1 MRKLSVAL
9 AALALLVPVPSASAT
24 TATVVVQ
31 DMAFGTPN
39 VTVPIG
45 GSVTWSFRDMVA
57 HTSTSDQRFWDSG
70 QRQAGQSYTV
80 AFPSAGV
87 FAYHCTNHPTTMRG
101 TITARVALAVTS
113 GGHVIIW
120 STATGGPHRVFDVQW
135 RRTGSSTWVTM
146 ARRTTAA
153 RRLFSLSLRG
163 SFVVR
168 ARTVNPVTGATAGWT
183 GRAFTQ

>member
-1 MRKLSVAL
+1 MVAL
-9 AALALLVPVPSASAT
+9 AALVLLAPVPGASAA

-31 DMAFGTPN
+31 NMAFGTQS

-45 GSVTWSFRDMVA
+45 GTVSWSFRDMVA

-87 FAYHCTNHPTTMRG
+87 FTYHCTNHPTMRG
-101 TITARVALAVTS
+101 SVTARLTLGTTP
-113 GGHVIIW
+113 GGHVITW
-120 STATGGPHRVFDVQW
+120 STAPGGPHRAFDVQW
-135 RRTGSSTWVTM
+135 RRSGSSTWVTV
-146 ARRTTAA
+146 ARRTTTTH
-153 RRLFSLSLRG
+153 RLFGLSLRG

-168 ARTVNPVTGATAGWT
+168 ARTVNPATGAASGWT